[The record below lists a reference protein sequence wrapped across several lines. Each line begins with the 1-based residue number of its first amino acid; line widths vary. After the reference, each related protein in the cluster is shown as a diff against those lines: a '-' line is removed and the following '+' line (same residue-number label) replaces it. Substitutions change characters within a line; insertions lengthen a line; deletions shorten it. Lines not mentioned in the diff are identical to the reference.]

1 MFHIPPPPRQR
12 QIADLCA
19 DRQVLIE
26 REGQAPLTP
35 AKASALYAVLALQ
48 GAALSF
54 SAVSQVSQISD
65 GSAYGVFIAIA
76 CLLCGVLLTRDYW
89 NWALR
94 PPAQIEYARI
104 VAYEVS
110 DQHLTAIA
118 KASNAQFVEY
128 VRPATGAH

>member
-1 MFHIPPPPRQR
+1 M
-12 QIADLCA
+12 
-19 DRQVLIE
+19 LIE

-54 SAVSQVSQISD
+54 SAVSQVSQIS
-65 GSAYGVFIAIA
+65 GESAYGVFISIA

-104 VAYEVS
+104 VAYEVN

-118 KASNAQFVEY
+118 KAADAPIVEY